1 MRRTVLLAVLSAL
14 ALAGCVAPPA
24 DSAPSAPAPASTG
37 FNETDVMFLQMMVPH
52 HHQGIAIV
60 RLAAER
66 ADRPEVT
73 ILAAAIESTQTSE
86 AAEMAQWL
94 QNWSQPATADPAAHA
109 AHGGMPGTSE
119 AEISQLRGVTGAE
132 FERVFLNMMIA
143 HQDDAVQL
151 ARMEVAGGVNAP
163 ARDFAQR
170 IDQSR
175 TAQINQMLTLLDTT
189 PAA

>member
-1 MRRTVLLAVLSAL
+1 MRRPVLLAVLTAL

-24 DSAPSAPAPASTG
+24 DPAPPAPVPLSTG
-37 FNETDVMFLQMMVPH
+37 FNDTDVMYLQMMVPH

-66 ADRPEVT
+66 ADRPEVIT
-73 ILAAAIESTQTSE
+73 LAAAIESTQASE
-86 AAEMAQWL
+86 VEEMAQWL
-94 QNWSQPATADPAAHA
+94 QSWSQPATADPAAHA

-132 FERVFLNMMIA
+132 FERAFLNTMIA

-151 ARMEVAGGVNAP
+151 ARMEVAGGVNTL

-175 TAQINQMLTLLDTT
+175 TAQISQMLALLDTT
-189 PAA
+189 PA